1 MTDLLI
7 TCRICDVKAPASD
20 DGVLLCSTCRA
31 DADAMLSIVNDALVQ
46 AEQQLDDVLLKTPMP
61 IYLRW
66 MTVTI
71 EEIRAIDGTREQ
83 KLTYQKR
90 RAATLAKG
98 DELAKIVQ
106 LDDALWRTRAWHERA
121 TEELDALE
129 NSV

>member
-7 TCRICDVKAPASD
+7 TCRICDVKAPAND

-31 DADAMLSIVNDALVQ
+31 DADAMLSLVNDALVQ
-46 AEQQLDDVLLKTPMP
+46 AEQQLDDVIFRTPIP
-61 IYLRW
+61 IYLRY
-66 MTVTI
+66 MTYVI
-71 EEIRAIDGTREQ
+71 EKIRAIDASTEQ
-83 KLTYQKR
+83 KRIFEKR
-90 RAATLAKG
+90 RAATLAKS
-98 DELAKIVQ
+98 DDVAKLVQ